1 MARRPR
7 SERRPSAAAGS
18 ESGITV
24 EITSR
29 SRTGAVDPA
38 WLVRIARRA
47 IEAIGAKEA
56 EIGVLVVNDRGIA
69 KLHADWMQNSDPTD
83 VITFDLGS
91 DPPGRLAG
99 DIAVSG
105 ETARRMA
112 RELGWQPRQELAYYV
127 IHGLLHLAGY
137 DDLTP
142 GERRRMRKA
151 ERDVMVAVGLPAPPR
166 RPPTAARR
174 SRHAR

>member
-1 MARRPR
+1 MTRR
-7 SERRPSAAAGS
+7 SAADHRPSATGAG
-18 ESGITV
+18 GDLAV
-24 EITSR
+24 EVTSR
-29 SRTGAVDPA
+29 QRALAVNTA
-38 WLVRIARRA
+38 WLERVARKA
-47 IEAIGAKEA
+47 MLELGAEVA
-56 EIGVLVVNDRGIA
+56 EIGVLVVDDRRIA
-69 KLHADWMQNSDPTD
+69 KLHADWMQDPEPTD

-91 DPPGRLAG
+91 DPPRRLSG

-105 ETARRMA
+105 ETARRLA
-112 RELGWQPRQELAYYV
+112 RELGWQPRHELAYYM

-151 ERDVMVAVGLPAPPR
+151 ERAVMVAVGLPAPPR
-166 RPPTAARR
+166 RPPSAARR